1 MILFEKVKQLFKQ
14 KFDSINN
21 EKLKRN
27 LLNALP
33 FWVGAIMCGGVA
45 VLYAKIFA
53 LAEKGSHYVYEQ
65 LGWACF
71 IITPICFVIAWWIV
85 TKYAPF
91 ARGSGIPQVTAAIE
105 LSNPK
110 HTYKVNSLL
119 SLRVIVVKIISSC
132 IMIFGGGA
140 VGREGPTIQ
149 ISASIFK
156 IINDVLPNWYPKI
169 SKRNMIVT
177 GAASGL
183 AAAFNTPLGGIV
195 FAIEELTKTH
205 FSFFK
210 SALLTG
216 VIIAGLTALMF
227 LGPYLYLGY
236 PQLDTIPAWIIFLI
250 IPVAIVAAIAGIFT
264 WKSILYILKKKK
276 AFKKKFQ
283 HVAYVA
289 FCGLLVATLAYF
301 FDHRVLGSGKE
312 TMISSLFS
320 DHKSTELQV
329 PILRL
334 VSPIISFS
342 TSAAGG
348 IFAPALSA
356 GASIGAYTAGLFS
369 LTNSET
375 NLLILCGMTGFLTS
389 VTKSPFTSSIIVLEM
404 TNSHNVI
411 FYIMLT
417 ALCSNLIT
425 SLFARHS
432 FYDYLKDDYI
442 VEIHKSTEQEP
453 TTTSG

>member
-119 SLRVIVVKIISSC
+119 SLRIIVVKIISSC

-210 SALLTG
+210 SALLT
-216 VIIAGLTALMF
+216 
-227 LGPYLYLGY
+227 
-236 PQLDTIPAWIIFLI
+236 
-250 IPVAIVAAIAGIFT
+250 
-264 WKSILYILKKKK
+264 
-276 AFKKKFQ
+276 
-283 HVAYVA
+283 
-289 FCGLLVATLAYF
+289 
-301 FDHRVLGSGKE
+301 
-312 TMISSLFS
+312 
-320 DHKSTELQV
+320 
-329 PILRL
+329 
-334 VSPIISFS
+334 
-342 TSAAGG
+342 
-348 IFAPALSA
+348 
-356 GASIGAYTAGLFS
+356 
-369 LTNSET
+369 
-375 NLLILCGMTGFLTS
+375 
-389 VTKSPFTSSIIVLEM
+389 
-404 TNSHNVI
+404 
-411 FYIMLT
+411 
-417 ALCSNLIT
+417 
-425 SLFARHS
+425 
-432 FYDYLKDDYI
+432 
-442 VEIHKSTEQEP
+442 
-453 TTTSG
+453 